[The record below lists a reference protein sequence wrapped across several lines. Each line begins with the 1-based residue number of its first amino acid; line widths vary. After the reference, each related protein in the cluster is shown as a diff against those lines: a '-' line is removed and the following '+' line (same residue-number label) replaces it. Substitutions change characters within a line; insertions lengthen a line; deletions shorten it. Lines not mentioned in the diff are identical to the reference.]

1 MSIQEFTRGGLNYGQ
16 MMEDQDG
23 LFHQGGS
30 MIFCCQEGY
39 SSTADDFTTLQEA
52 ADAWACWMRYQG
64 HEVIE
69 LPRTARTRE
78 WSLVYSVTVHRE
90 GPQDARSPGPSNH
103 VQNVIGDGQVG
114 VHLVR

>member
-1 MSIQEFTRGGLNYGQ
+1 MSIQEFTRGGLSYGQ

-78 WSLVYSVTVHRE
+78 WSLVSQVKPDLPAESEEAKIEDPLHAI
-90 GPQDARSPGPSNH
+90 ARIS
-103 VQNVIGDGQVG
+103 
-114 VHLVR
+114 